1 MDGYICIT
9 ATFLADRYHGR
20 EWPPSPARLFQALLA
35 GAQTGAYRQQ
45 WTTVEPALRQLER
58 LPAPEV
64 VASDFRNLPPYQI
77 SVPNNDSDKAARE
90 WSAGRA
96 FDAAALRTLKTIA
109 PRELAWH
116 DGSPHVYY
124 FWYAASADFPIAALR
139 QLTSFLH
146 TLGWGIDMAY
156 ADSFLLNEQ
165 EKQYFA
171 NTRGYSHYVPGER
184 GQLCDVPAPGYLQD
198 LTEAYGRFCQRSS
211 GAGVDPS
218 TRATKYGQERYQRV
232 GSVEPPIAK
241 FVLRKLDSA
250 SAPYAVPW
258 ALGMKVA
265 AWMRHAAAAA
275 LRQERQYSDEFI
287 DSYVLGHGN
296 GYSKHMS
303 FVPVPNVGTIY
314 PDGAI
319 RRVLVLEPPD
329 SDGKIAAHLQWKLA
343 TSVLHRLVE
352 NGGGARK
359 TEPACQLFEAQDD
372 NIWPYYIRPSHAPS
386 SLWHTVT
393 PVVLHGYNS
402 EHGKFSLKKT
412 EQLLYQAMEES
423 GYSRQ
428 SISELFF
435 QPAPLWA
442 GTEGALAMRVPE
454 HLAKWPRYHVGVRFR
469 EPVAGPVLAGIG
481 KHYGIGLFAA
491 PREQEP

>member
-35 GAQTGAYRQQ
+35 GAQTGLYRQQ
-45 WTTVEPALRQLER
+45 WAVVEPVLRELER
-58 LPAPEV
+58 LPSPEV
-64 VASDFRNLPPYQI
+64 VACDFRNLPSYRI

-90 WSAGRA
+90 WNAGRP
-96 FDAAALRTLKTIA
+96 FDAARLRTLKTIS
-109 PRELAWH
+109 PREMVPHSCA
-116 DGSPHVYY
+116 PHVYY
-124 FWYAASADFPIAALR
+124 LWKTANGDLPIAALR

-146 TLGWGIDMAY
+146 TVGWGIDMAY
-156 ADSFLLNEQ
+156 ADSLLLDEQ
-165 EKQYFA
+165 EKQSLA
-171 NTRGYSHYVPGER
+171 GKPGYSHYVPGQR
-184 GQLCDVPAPGYLQD
+184 GQLCDVPVPGYLQD
-198 LTEAYGRFCQRSS
+198 LTEAYRRYCKRGS
-211 GAGVDPS
+211 GDGVDPA
-218 TRATKYGQERYQRV
+218 TRATKYGQERYQCV
-232 GSVEPPIAK
+232 GRAEPPLAK
-241 FVLRKLDSA
+241 FVLRKLDNA
-250 SAPYAVPW
+250 STPYAVPW

-265 AWMRHAAAAA
+265 AWMRHAAAES
-275 LRQERQYSDEFI
+275 LRQRYSDDFI
-287 DSYVLGHGN
+287 DSYVLGHGD
-296 GYSKHMS
+296 GHSKHMS

-329 SDGKIAAHLQWKLA
+329 SDGEIAALLQWKLA
-343 TSVLHRLVE
+343 TSVLHRLLE
-352 NGGGARK
+352 NGGGTRK
-359 TEPACQLFEAQDD
+359 TEPACQLFEAEDD
-372 NIWPYYIRPSHAPS
+372 NIWPYYIRPAHAPS

-412 EQLLYQAMEES
+412 EQLLYQALEKS

-428 SISELFF
+428 SIMELFF

-469 EPVAGPVLAGIG
+469 EPVPGPVLAGIG
-481 KHYGIGLFAA
+481 KHYGIGLFGA
-491 PREQEP
+491 PREKRH